1 MTVPNNNGNEAAFND
16 YKKATGVEP
25 NAHHCI
31 VLETIGIAASL
42 GGNHKGCAQGP
53 ATLQESKGFNQA
65 CLSGG
70 VELKWQPLLV
80 AREDQ
85 DNKQA
90 IKNICQQAAQ
100 ISENLS
106 RKKTPFLFLC
116 GEHTYAMGIWR
127 GVMQALSA
135 EHKKIALIWIDAHMD
150 AHTFITSPSGNIH
163 GMPVAALLGQG
174 DKLLTD
180 IYGKGPILDARHL
193 GMVGIRSFEAPEQL
207 LLEQTNTNLIY
218 MKQITK
224 AGELAKQLKSL
235 QQRLME
241 HADYFAFS
249 IDIDAIDPVDAP
261 AVGVP
266 EENGIAALAL
276 CDALKQFNGDARLL
290 GIEIAEYSPEFD
302 QQNKTQQLI
311 SKIVCALYAKP
322 QLT

>member
-1 MTVPNNNGNEAAFND
+1 
-16 YKKATGVEP
+16 
-25 NAHHCI
+25 
-31 VLETIGIAASL
+31 
-42 GGNHKGCAQGP
+42 
-53 ATLQESKGFNQA
+53 
-65 CLSGG
+65 
-70 VELKWQPLLV
+70 
-80 AREDQ
+80 
-85 DNKQA
+85 
-90 IKNICQQAAQ
+90 
-100 ISENLS
+100 
-106 RKKTPFLFLC
+106 
-116 GEHTYAMGIWR
+116 MGIWR

-180 IYGKGPILDARHL
+180 IYGKGPTLDARHL
-193 GMVGIRSFEAPEQL
+193 GMVGIRSFEVPEQL
-207 LLEQTNTNLIY
+207 LLEKTNTNLIY

-224 AGELAKQLKSL
+224 AGDLAKQLKSL

-266 EENGIAALAL
+266 EENGIAALEL
-276 CDALKQFNGDARLL
+276 CDALQQFNGDARLL

-302 QQNKTQQLI
+302 HKNKTQQLI